1 MGGGAAII
9 DRLFNRGRQRGRLGS
24 AAVDPVPEAL
34 KSEALVVPTE
44 SLDLDGRIARL
55 HRKLKP
61 FIERVIGAAS

>member
-1 MGGGAAII
+1 M
-9 DRLFNRGRQRGRLGS
+9 
-24 AAVDPVPEAL
+24 DPVPEAL

-61 FIERVIGAAS
+61 FIERLIGAAS

>member
-1 MGGGAAII
+1 VAGGDHRSVI
-9 DRLFNRGRQRGRLGS
+9 QSWS
-24 AAVDPVPEAL
+24 AVVDPVPEAL

-61 FIERVIGAAS
+61 FIERLIGAAS